1 MILYHLSG
9 ACGALYVIARIAGEP
24 MPILALACFTLIAV
38 AIATDTELA
47 EEDERQGMSV
57 R

>member
-24 MPILALACFTLIAV
+24 LPILALACFTLVVIA
-38 AIATDTELA
+38 ITTDPEFA
-47 EEDERQGMSV
+47 EQNDGPA
-57 R
+57 

>member
-24 MPILALACFTLIAV
+24 LPILALACFTLAV
-38 AIATDTELA
+38 LAITTDPELV
-47 EEDERQGMSV
+47 EEDEGLA
-57 R
+57 

>member
-24 MPILALACFTLIAV
+24 LPILALACFMLV
-38 AIATDTELA
+38 VLAIASDPELV
-47 EEDERQGMSV
+47 EEDESV
-57 R
+57 A